1 MVGAA
6 IGMILIDAVLFA
18 ITAVGMAAGL
28 GVAIVFTRRVRPGA
42 GRKLRHVV
50 CRAVLCEA
58 DRLSGGRLNAMI
70 LSFGYLILRQVLQL
84 WPCATTRRNSSRGK
98 FRLGY
103 AATGSSFDRR
113 RDDV

>member
-1 MVGAA
+1 MVSQYDQRRTGDLLSRVGADTTLLRAVVTPGLFETVTGAIMMVGAA

-50 CRAVLCEA
+50 CRAVCARLIGFPEA
-58 DRLSGGRLNAMI
+58 G
-70 LSFGYLILRQVLQL
+70 
-84 WPCATTRRNSSRGK
+84 
-98 FRLGY
+98 
-103 AATGSSFDRR
+103 
-113 RDDV
+113 